1 MAKEQKGLLK
11 ILTKCEND
19 TLKVNCV
26 NVCPQRE
33 AECGAIS
40 FGLGV
45 KLCFTAPE
53 ERSVYESF
61 VDARR
66 DFAECLKL
74 NDLVNFESRKVENRL
89 DINDI
94 LFSINI

>member
-1 MAKEQKGLLK
+1 LK
-11 ILTKCEND
+11 ILTNSENGN
-19 TLKVNCV
+19 LKVNCV

-33 AECGAIS
+33 HECGAIS

-45 KLCFTAPE
+45 KLCFTAPD
-53 ERSVYESF
+53 ERSIYESF

-66 DFAECLKL
+66 DFAECLRL
-74 NDLVNFESRKVENRL
+74 NDLVNFESRKADNRL
-89 DINDI
+89 DDNDI